1 MLYVCM
7 GVLRPRKAQESP
19 ETVPAE
25 HVQESDPGL
34 GLPLPPGSPELG
46 DSEKL
51 GDSPE
56 GTQQATGR
64 AQPPTSSGSLKVHR
78 GVE

>member
-1 MLYVCM
+1 M

-19 ETVPAE
+19 EAVPAE
-25 HVQESDPGL
+25 HIQESDPGL
-34 GLPLPPGSPELG
+34 GLPVPPGSPELG
-46 DSEKL
+46 GSEKP

-56 GTQQATGR
+56 GAQQAAGR
-64 AQPPTSSGSLKVHR
+64 AQPPASPDSLNVYH